1 MGGRN
6 EDCDVF
12 WSLAGFSACL
22 IFLPK
27 SLPPLHRVRGNCRTF
42 CPMSGQQ
49 NPECVFSQPNQSHQQ
64 HHAALGQITSECFV
78 CLFLV
83 VDFSADIFGVN
94 KSHRST
100 KTQRIISNIDHEWCR
115 LHFVDPPWMTW

>member
-1 MGGRN
+1 
-6 EDCDVF
+6 
-12 WSLAGFSACL
+12 
-22 IFLPK
+22 
-27 SLPPLHRVRGNCRTF
+27 
-42 CPMSGQQ
+42 MSGQQ

-83 VDFSADIFGVN
+83 VDFSTDIFGVD

-100 KTQRIISNIDHEWCR
+100 KIQRIISNADHERRCP
-115 LHFVDPPWMTW
+115 HFVSPPWMPWLLLICFV